1 MECKKIKLCEATQDK
16 VYSDEY
22 GFLGAKISY
31 EITAKINIDKRVT
44 QQVYRKVYKK
54 TEGNQYVEIINEDLK
69 KIFDLELFVA
79 SKNYWYG
86 NISYIKINRVIKI
99 ELMWGRQTAIAE
111 ASDKNALKNALD
123 GILNTE
129 VYETDNYKQ
138 EALRWFEIK
147 EGLPVIY
154 QGETWKVEKLF
165 HTPNPENKLCKIVSW
180 KNDRSA
186 YISCDF
192 RLIDENGK
200 IDPSGD
206 HKFYKLPYYEYPV
219 TEYELNLFNEEIRE
233 NDLSPYLVYGNDGG
247 ALFWQPL
254 EEASRYIVY
263 VYKYRSKD
271 SIKKKLY
278 LLEKKIIERNKC
290 WCKVDNI
297 YGVKYILRLEAE
309 NRAGDIIG
317 RSRGIAI
324 KFGNVSET
332 EILPGYWNPQTIK

>member
-1 MECKKIKLCEATQDK
+1 MECKKIKLSEATKDK

-31 EITAKINIDKRVT
+31 AITAEINIDKRVI
-44 QQVYRKVYKK
+44 QQVYREVYKK
-54 TEGNQYVEIINEDLK
+54 TKGNQYVKIINEDLK
-69 KIFDLELFVA
+69 KIFGLELFVV
-79 SKNYWYG
+79 SNNYWYR
-86 NISYIKINRVIKI
+86 NSYIKINRVINIKLI
-99 ELMWGRQTAIAE
+99 GASQTAIAE
-111 ASDKNALKNALD
+111 ASDKNALD

-129 VYETDNYKQ
+129 VYETDNYKP
-138 EALRWFEIK
+138 EALRRFEIK

-154 QGETWKVEKLF
+154 QGKTWKVEKLF

-206 HKFYKLPYYEYPV
+206 HKFDPSGDHKFYKLPYYEYPA
-219 TEYELNLFNEEIRE
+219 TEYELNLFNDEIRE

-254 EEASRYIVY
+254 EDASRYIVY
-263 VYKYRSKD
+263 VYKYRSNE

-278 LLEKKIIERNKC
+278 LLEKRSLKETNAGARWIIFTGL
-290 WCKVDNI
+290 NI
-297 YGVKYILRLEAE
+297 FCVWRLKTEP
-309 NRAGDIIG
+309 
-317 RSRGIAI
+317 
-324 KFGNVSET
+324 
-332 EILPGYWNPQTIK
+332 EILSEGRAALQ

>member
-1 MECKKIKLCEATQDK
+1 MECKKIKLSKATQDK

-31 EITAKINIDKRVT
+31 GITAEINIDKRVT
-44 QQVYRKVYKK
+44 QQFYREVYKK
-54 TEGNQYVEIINEDLK
+54 TKDNQYVEIIDKDLK
-69 KIFDLELFVA
+69 KIFDLELFVV
-79 SKNYWYG
+79 SNNYWYG
-86 NISYIKINRVIKI
+86 NRSYIKINRVIKI
-99 ELMWGRQTAIAE
+99 LIYGDQTAIAE
-111 ASDKNALKNALD
+111 ASDKNALD

-154 QGETWKVEKLF
+154 QGKTWKVEKLF

-192 RLIDENGK
+192 RLIYENGK
-200 IDPSGD
+200 IDSSGD

-219 TEYELNLFNEEIRE
+219 TEYELNLFNDEIRE

-254 EEASRYIVY
+254 EDASRYIVY
-263 VYKYRSKD
+263 VYKYRFNE

-309 NRAGDIIG
+309 NRTGDIIG

-324 KFGNVSET
+324 KFGNVFET